1 MSAAGDMLRRAAEI
15 VDGARQEQHGDRE
28 RSFEAVA
35 GLWNAYLAARRDD
48 DISRLTGFDV
58 CQMMAL
64 LKIGRSLQG
73 DKAHADHYVD
83 LAGYAALAGELAGA
97 KP

>member
-1 MSAAGDMLRRAAEI
+1 MSAAGDMLRKAAEI
-15 VDGARQEQHGDRE
+15 VDGARQQQHGDRE

-35 GLWNAYLAARRDD
+35 ALWNAYFAAKPDSLAQ
-48 DISRLTGFDV
+48 LTGFDV
-58 CQMMAL
+58 CLLVAL

-73 DKAHADHYVD
+73 DPTHADHYID